1 MFEAVIKSLLYN
13 SPPHTEPDLLS
24 LVFPVGSLGLL
35 HNCSGP
41 LVGCDPNL
49 AGSVPK
55 RTALGQSLGMG
66 KIIAVANQ
74 KGGVGKTTTAINL
87 AACLALSG
95 HRTLLID
102 LDPQANA
109 TSGCGTGIGSPQT
122 STYEVLLGQV
132 GIRAAICP
140 TEISDLFVVP
150 GHIRLAGA
158 EVEMASMIGR
168 DKRLSE
174 ALSPVAAEYEFVLI
188 DCPPSLG
195 LLTVNALS
203 AANSVL
209 IPVQGEYYALEGVS
223 KLDSSIRLVQRYL
236 NPSLEIEGV
245 LLTLYDNRLQL
256 CRRVAE
262 EVRKYFG
269 DKVYETIIRRNI
281 SIAEAPGFGKPV
293 ILYDPG
299 SKGTDN
305 YSSLASEIC
314 AA

>member
-1 MFEAVIKSLLYN
+1 
-13 SPPHTEPDLLS
+13 
-24 LVFPVGSLGLL
+24 
-35 HNCSGP
+35 
-41 LVGCDPNL
+41 
-49 AGSVPK
+49 
-55 RTALGQSLGMG
+55 MG
-66 KIIAVANQ
+66 KIIAIANQ

-109 TSGCGTGIGSPQT
+109 TSGTGIGTQRA

-132 GIRAAICP
+132 SMRAAVTATDI
-140 TEISDLFVVP
+140 ENLFVVP

-168 DKRLSE
+168 DKRLVE
-174 ALSPVAAEYEFVLI
+174 TLRPVAGEYDFTLI

-203 AANSVL
+203 ASDSVL
-209 IPVQGEYYALEGVS
+209 IPVQCEYYALEGVS
-223 KLDSSIRLVQRYL
+223 KLDASIRLVQRYL

-245 LLTLYDNRLQL
+245 LLTLYDDRLQL

-262 EVRKYFG
+262 EARRYFG

-281 SIAEAPGFGKPV
+281 SLAEAPSFGQPV
-293 ILYDPG
+293 ALYNPG
-299 SKGTDN
+299 SKGTLN

>member
-1 MFEAVIKSLLYN
+1 M
-13 SPPHTEPDLLS
+13 
-24 LVFPVGSLGLL
+24 VFPVGSFGLL
-35 HNCSGP
+35 HNRSGP

-49 AGSVPK
+49 ADSVPGW
-55 RTALGQSLGMG
+55 TVLGRSLGMG

-132 GIRAAICP
+132 AIRAAICP

-209 IPVQGEYYALEGVS
+209 IPVQCEYYALEGVS